1 MLSHEM
7 ILHLAAIIIA
17 AVVVGTSAFVYVDA
31 TLLGMPHKRAKD
43 DHLLNQTPL
52 WWFGG
57 CMCLWI
63 VVFPMYFVA
72 RYEFIHRES
81 I

>member
-1 MLSHEM
+1 MLSHEV
-7 ILHLAAIIIA
+7 IFHIAAIIIG
-17 AVVVGTSAFVYVDA
+17 AVIVGTSAFVYVDA
-31 TLLGMPHKRAKD
+31 TLLGMPHNRARAGS
-43 DHLLNQTPL
+43 LLNRTPL

-63 VVFPMYFVA
+63 VMFPMYFVA
-72 RYEFIHRES
+72 RYDFTHRES